1 MTRGGNSKLET
12 HACLDV
18 CGSFAK
24 NCVRPKIGGKNPEKV
39 FTFILFCFGFVV
51 VVRRMIIN

>member
-1 MTRGGNSKLET
+1 MLVLMYAEVSLRTVFG
-12 HACLDV
+12 
-18 CGSFAK
+18 
-24 NCVRPKIGGKNPEKV
+24 PKIGGKNPEKV